1 MMTPLRRATAG
12 GDQEKFTCL
21 CPATATNIS
30 GAPSGT
36 ENSKTINV
44 HIASL
49 LSNSGANYIVLPVS
63 AVVGVSV
70 RSFED
75 PTGLTVTILQ
85 L

>member
-21 CPATATNIS
+21 LPATATNIS
-30 GAPSGT
+30 GAPPGT

-44 HIASL
+44 RIASL
-49 LSNSGANYIVLPVS
+49 QINSGTNYIPLS

-70 RSFED
+70 CRFED
-75 PTGLTVTILQ
+75 PTGLTVTMLQ